1 MTWVAQP
8 GMATPGKHY
17 APVAIAIGA
26 FSAGGEDA
34 TRVGY
39 LRSDGLLAAEA
50 ILQQDQFGTRAQAP
64 GDLLTACS
72 ASYALQVT
80 SKRWIGSSVS
90 GVCAL
95 MGQCCESS
103 PSIRVNFCTAL

>member
-64 GDLLTACS
+64 GDLLDRLLGVVCLAGDQQ
-72 ASYALQVT
+72 ALDRLVGF
-80 SKRWIGSSVS
+80 RGL
-90 GVCAL
+90 CADGPVL
-95 MGQCCESS
+95 
-103 PSIRVNFCTAL
+103 